1 MPSNDRPRLPS
12 PPPLFFRRR
21 NCLTFLLLLLLLSP
35 RATQL
40 LLWRPPLPQSYTRG
54 RGTKTLSP
62 HTHTTPRRYT
72 QEAPPPQQYP
82 ICNKFGPLSSLFFL
96 LLFSAFA
103 FRKWLGEGK
112 KEGSGDSLSRTK
124 ARPTQIGCFGTSAE
138 GGCRR
143 LLYDADA
150 SCCLCVSCYV
160 CPSLSLANIICDG
173 RFDVGPISKSVRPR
187 FSDVAKKSIG
197 LSRKP
202 FRYHFFLCRLI
213 SVRFTDSRAIYLVV
227 RTYTCSPIDVRSS
240 THTKLYVRTMCT
252 LDCRRRASL
261 LSPFSVAS

>member
-1 MPSNDRPRLPS
+1 MEAASPSVIYQRQRHQN
-12 PPPLFFRRR
+12 PLS
-21 NCLTFLLLLLLLSP
+21 T
-35 RATQL
+35 
-40 LLWRPPLPQSYTRG
+40 
-54 RGTKTLSP
+54 

-72 QEAPPPQQYP
+72 QEAPLPNNIQYA
-82 ICNKFGPLSSLFFL
+82 INLALYHLSSSSSSPHSLFGNGWG
-96 LLFSAFA
+96 
-103 FRKWLGEGK
+103 KEGR

-143 LLYDADA
+143 LPFDDDA

-173 RFDVGPISKSVRPR
+173 MFAVGPISKSVRPR

-213 SVRFTDSRAIYLVV
+213 TVRFTDSRAIYLVV